1 MSAHDEGTRVVDPSA
16 QRDFERAESVLDL
29 RPGVLLGGRFLIRD
43 RLGAGGSGA
52 VYSALDTAVG
62 QKVAVK
68 VLRPELADELNHERL
83 RREVRASR
91 PGHPGIVTVF
101 DLHQHDGFLFLSMEL
116 VGGRSLRELLAE
128 RRTLPVDEAVAI
140 GARVATALAHLH
152 ERGLVHRDVKPG
164 NILVTPDGAAKLC
177 DLGLARPVAEGTTV
191 TETAMVVGTPA
202 YMAPEQAT
210 AAGLTPASDVY
221 ALGLTLYRC
230 LTGTVPLEGT
240 TAVETLM
247 LRQHARPPRLQRGSV
262 DAPRWLGRLLRRMLE
277 PDPRERPGAAVVAAA
292 LRARSLS
299 WRPGRRQLKRAALAA
314 AAVFALV
321 VAAVVVERRLA
332 APSLDPTARLMFRVE
347 SFDNGSSV
355 DILDDRGNRLHRMVL
370 GRHWDPDAVGRNA
383 RRIVAF
389 GDLDGDG
396 LEDAVIARQDQRAE
410 PLEVFLRL
418 EDGSLAEPL
427 RYPPSSGFSYQ
438 GRSFDPFQPIDVHCN
453 DLDADGRA
461 EIVLVEHST
470 AYYPATVRVL
480 DWRNETLFR
489 LWHPGQLTSAQT
501 ADRDR
506 DGRPELYIGGT
517 CNFLTAPESN
527 TSKPVF
533 IALEHDWRRR
543 GQTVDLFAP
552 DRRLPAF
559 APAGVRLMYAA
570 WDRVVTPRYRDSWQ
584 NVMVAVGPAN
594 DPATFLSLVV
604 SEASPV
610 NLGLSTRKRPALRH
624 VQLDRQLRVSDAQW
638 EPLIIDLLDIEPEDP
653 EMQGLLLPQYW
664 TGDGWSGQPIF
675 MDGG

>member
-1 MSAHDEGTRVVDPSA
+1 MDPA
-16 QRDFERAESVLDL
+16 CGPNGDAPPTVQNL
-29 RPGVLLGGRFLIRD
+29 RPGDTLGGRFLIKEY
-43 RLGAGGSGA
+43 LGFGGSGA
-52 VYSALDTAVG
+52 VFSALDTRVG
-62 QKVAVK
+62 QRVAVK
-68 VLRPELADELNHERL
+68 VLRPELAGDLNHERL
-83 RREVRASR
+83 RREVRATR
-91 PGHPGIVTVF
+91 PGHPNVVNIF
-101 DLHQHDGFLFLSMEL
+101 DLHAHNGYFFLSMEL
-116 VGGRSLRELLAE
+116 VNGCSLRETLA
-128 RRTLPVDEAVAI
+128 RKGTLPVDEAVSI
-140 GARVATALAHLH
+140 GAQAAAALEHLH
-152 ERGLVHRDVKPG
+152 GNGLVHRDIKPG
-164 NILVTPDGAAKLC
+164 NLLIADNGTVKLC
-177 DLGLARPVAEGTTV
+177 DMGLARPMARGTTV

-210 AAGLTPASDVY
+210 AAELTAASDIY
-221 ALGLTLYRC
+221 ALGLTLYRS
-230 LTGTVPLEGT
+230 LSGVVPLEGE

-247 LRQHARPPRLQRGSV
+247 LRQKARPPRLAGQLAGC
-262 DAPRWLGRLLRRMLE
+262 PTWLDRLLRWMLE
-277 PDPRERPGAAVVAAA
+277 PNSGDRPTASEVVHALSIAHVSRRPSRRVLNRMVAVAMGLAVVV
-292 LRARSLS
+292 
-299 WRPGRRQLKRAALAA
+299 GT
-314 AAVFALV
+314 ALV
-321 VAAVVVERRLA
+321 VRERLA
-332 APSLDPTARLMFRVE
+332 ATDLNPTAGLMFRVE
-347 SFDNGSSV
+347 PFDNGSEV
-355 DILDDRGNRLHRMVL
+355 EILDDRGHLLHRLVL

-396 LEDAVIARQDQRAE
+396 LEDAVIAHQDRRAE

-418 EDGSLAEPL
+418 EDGSLAQPL

-438 GRSFDPFQPIDVHCN
+438 GQSFDPFQPVDVHCN

-480 DWRNETLFR
+480 DWKNETLFR
-489 LWHPGQLTSAQT
+489 LWHPGQLISAQT

-533 IALEHDWRRR
+533 IALERDWRRR
-543 GQTVDLFAP
+543 GQIVDLFAP

-584 NVMVAVGPAN
+584 GAVVAIGPAN

-604 SEASPV
+604 SEANPAT
-610 NLGLSTRKRPALRH
+610 LGLSTRKRPAIRH
-624 VQLDRQLRVSDAQW
+624 VQFDRELHISDAQW
-638 EPLIIDLLDIEPEDP
+638 QPLIIDILGIDPTSP
-653 EMQGLLLPQYW
+653 EMQALLRPRYW
-664 TGDGWSGQPIF
+664 TGEGWSEESAWVRGF
-675 MDGG
+675 EER